1 MTGAPNSKA
10 AQQGQD
16 INASFGSIFSKPALE
31 YFWAWMWWSQLSLI
45 AGAGIHLGVKSSY

>member
-16 INASFGSIFSKPALE
+16 IKASFGSIFSKPALE
-31 YFWAWMWWSQLSLI
+31 YFWAWMWWFQLSLK

>member
-16 INASFGSIFSKPALE
+16 IKASFGSIFSKPALE
-31 YFWAWMWWSQLSLI
+31 YFWAWMWWFQLC
-45 AGAGIHLGVKSSY
+45 HLKPALEYIWA